1 MLDVQYHNPP
11 KRESIGRFYERRDH
25 GGNIYDESGVW
36 RFRDLINFVNIDC
49 EDFTQCASYLVSL
62 DGFEGRLSKPYKMS
76 KVAEYADINIDSLL
90 LQPEGYNPSGS
101 FKDNGMSTAV
111 THAKML
117 KIRNLICASTG
128 NTSAS
133 AAMYAR

>member
-1 MLDVQYHNPP
+1 
-11 KRESIGRFYERRDH
+11 
-25 GGNIYDESGVW
+25 
-36 RFRDLINFVNIDC
+36 
-49 EDFTQCASYLVSL
+49 
-62 DGFEGRLSKPYKMS
+62 MS

-90 LQPEGYNPSGS
+90 LEPEGYNPSGS

-133 AAMYAR
+133 AAMYAANERMKL